1 MAPKLVQKWLE
12 TTRKRDRLGALPGL
26 RGWGVGSQE
35 GACLGKK
42 GASCFLLSS
51 PRWGKGRETVRLN
64 TCQQTPEDGV
74 GPFIIRYLSVID
86 FFIITLG
93 INIAYLFSITDF
105 SLFWVFLRAI
115 QIFSLPLSFW
125 KIGFWI
131 KKKAYMT
138 SWQERRGTGPLPL
151 CHLWF
156 PL

>member
-105 SLFWVFLRAI
+105 SLF
-115 QIFSLPLSFW
+115 
-125 KIGFWI
+125 
-131 KKKAYMT
+131 
-138 SWQERRGTGPLPL
+138 
-151 CHLWF
+151 
-156 PL
+156 